1 MEKVVGYQLTKVKCG
16 GISCFPFATGALCIA
31 SINFPSRYPT
41 YVFSSY
47 SFPLLL
53 SLHLVFSTFTFI
65 WLHFFVPFGYGC
77 ALHPSMLH
85 QDTMQCVCLLCVFE
99 PIFSSSLIWIYQF
112 AWMSSSFIHWN
123 WAHPAQTRNLTSNII
138 EVIWILPTFGDALCS
153 TLLPNRKTLMSS
165 NSADIF
171 FFLVT

>member
-1 MEKVVGYQLTKVKCG
+1 MWRHFL
-16 GISCFPFATGALCIA
+16 FPFCYGRLVHCIHQF
-31 SINFPSRYPT
+31 SIKIPYICFL
-41 YVFSSY
+41 FL
-47 SFPLLL
+47 F
-53 SLHLVFSTFTFI
+53 FSTFTFTPFSVFYFHFHLTPFLCSL
-65 WLHFFVPFGYGC
+65 WLWLCTASINVTSRYH
-77 ALHPSMLH
+77 A
-85 QDTMQCVCLLCVFE
+85 VCL
-99 PIFSSSLIWIYQF
+99 SSLCFWTHF

-138 EVIWILPTFGDALCS
+138 EVIWILPIFGDALCS